1 MRAFL
6 SLPAASRVALVTCA
20 LALVSAP
27 SARAQDFGTPGIPP
41 QHTQRQTQAEPVAP
55 RLLWVPPRATDKLSD
70 ISATPACHLDALL
83 DRAGERASA
92 LLEHLENFDA
102 HERVRFERIDNHG
115 SSVIYMSGRF
125 DYQAD
130 FGDAASPLSL
140 RETRTAIGRAND
152 ASLEG
157 EVDHG
162 LAGMALVFHPALRGD
177 FEMKCEGYVLRRGRG
192 VFVVSFAQAAGGEAR
207 AISLVTPSGS
217 VAVPIRGR
225 AWIAERTGEVV
236 HLETY
241 LARPMLDLGVRTDA
255 TVIDYAPVKFQ
266 SKRVTL
272 WLPQSAAVYA
282 NCGKYKT
289 IIEHNF
295 SDFQI
300 FSVESKQTIAPP
312 QSQENPE
319 SHD

>member
-1 MRAFL
+1 MQT
-6 SLPAASRVALVTCA
+6 PA
-20 LALVSAP
+20 
-27 SARAQDFGTPGIPP
+27 
-41 QHTQRQTQAEPVAP
+41 HVAP
-55 RLLWVPPRATDKLSD
+55 KLMWTPPRATDKLSD
-70 ISATPACHLDALL
+70 ISGEPACHLDALL
-83 DRAGERASA
+83 EKAGGRAEA

-102 HERVRFERIDNHG
+102 HERVRFERIDSHG

-130 FGDAASPLSL
+130 FGDAASPLAL
-140 RETRTAIGRAND
+140 HETRTAIGRAND

-157 EVDHG
+157 EVDRG

-192 VFVVSFAQAAGGEAR
+192 AFVVTFAQADGGAAR

-217 VAVPIRGR
+217 VAVPVRGR
-225 AWIAERTGEVV
+225 AWIAERTGEVM

-241 LARPMLDLGVRTDA
+241 LARPLPDLGVRTDA

-282 NCGKYKT
+282 NSGKYKT

-300 FSVESKQTIAPP
+300 FSVESRETIAPP
-312 QSQENPE
+312 KP
-319 SHD
+319 